1 MRSARLRDGGFPDT
15 LCIGTKSVDADTV
28 VVPPSTVMVA
38 DSIAVIVAVVVDEDV
53 NVVEK
58 MVVI

>member
-15 LCIGTKSVDADTV
+15 LCTGTKSVDVGTT
-28 VVPPSTVMVA
+28 VVPPSAVMVA
-38 DSIAVIVAVVVDEDV
+38 DSTPVIIAVTVDEDV

-58 MVVI
+58 MVVT